1 MLNSPGQ
8 LFVLHE
14 GDSDEDPKQSLPPW
28 YGPFFDLVRVLVP
41 EPQVFVHEVQDPHA
55 FHVQGTEI
63 DCQFIQSIC
72 TQ

>member
-41 EPQVFVHEVQDPHA
+41 ELHVFVQEVQDPHE

-63 DCQFIQSIC
+63 GCQFI
-72 TQ
+72 

>member
-1 MLNSPGQ
+1 MSVLDLPRQ

-14 GDSDEDPKQSLPPW
+14 GDSDEDPGQSLPPW

-41 EPQVFVHEVQDPHA
+41 EPHVFVQEVQDPHE

-63 DCQFIQSIC
+63 GSQFI
-72 TQ
+72 